1 MKKTALLL
9 ILILALSGC
18 VNKVNVDD
26 LISAYELPEYTNS
39 LDIEISDSEESD
51 TSEDNSDQSDSEEVI
66 TLD

>member
-39 LDIEISDSEESD
+39 LDIEISDTEESD
-51 TSEDNSDQSDSEEVI
+51 SSDDNPDQSDSGEVI

>member
-39 LDIEISDSEESD
+39 LDIEISDTEESD
-51 TSEDNSDQSDSEEVI
+51 SSDDNSDQSDSGEVI